1 MLVLTEPGLPESDPY
16 FQEFRAELS
25 WRLKQLYLK
34 VRQQN
39 SSTSLQEC
47 ERLAEEL
54 CSEIVEQRLQS
65 KFSYKCVEELMA
77 DWERVQRLFVEKT
90 QGPAQGAVMSS
101 VVFPRMLES
110 VSQFSVAQRH
120 ARKAGRNERFCTISS
135 LFSYLAGA
143 SEETQD

>member
-1 MLVLTEPGLPESDPY
+1 MLVLTEPGLPESGPY
-16 FQEFRAELS
+16 FLEFRAELS

-54 CSEIVEQRLQS
+54 CSEIVKQRLQS
-65 KFSYKCVEELMA
+65 KFSYK
-77 DWERVQRLFVEKT
+77 FVEKT

-110 VSQFSVAQRH
+110 VSQFSVAQR
-120 ARKAGRNERFCTISS
+120 
-135 LFSYLAGA
+135 
-143 SEETQD
+143 